1 MPHHAPGEAGPR
13 PHRPSASRSRAARA
27 ALLYLGRRNCP
38 RVWVS
43 PWGQRAVFNGLPWV
57 TQCHLCHPVGAL
69 GGCGLH
75 ITLSV
80 RGEEGLNAC
89 DGPSRTTCVARGP
102 SRRHFDK
109 GSMAPQDERGLV
121 DFDGAGTP
129 PSRLRRS
136 TSPVALREKGEDLK
150 GWSTP
155 HRIAAPALD
164 PADREGRAHRRDAG
178 EAGEAIAVD
187 AVVLFKIVRGD
198 AQQVIGRAAHQV
210 AIEDIGHVLHRG
222 LEPVHRLAAL
232 AGQRDLDEGL
242 QLEPQFV
249 RIDLRRIAGD
259 DPRRLKRLDPAVAG
273 RGGDPGEIGQIGDRA
288 RRVFL
293 ERFEDQH
300 VVAVHG
306 KSFRRLR
313 QLREISPGGRLVKAN
328 FGETFMSDRRI
339 FGRPNAGEP

>member
-13 PHRPSASRSRAARA
+13 PHSLSASRSRAARA
-27 ALLYLGRRNCP
+27 ALVYLGRRKGTGSA
-38 RVWVS
+38 VS
-43 PWGQRAVFNGLPWV
+43 PCGQSAVLHGLLWV
-57 TQCHLCHPVGAL
+57 TRCHLCHPAADRPAL
-69 GGCGLH
+69 AHRPLADR
-75 ITLSV
+75 L
-80 RGEEGLNAC
+80 
-89 DGPSRTTCVARGP
+89 
-102 SRRHFDK
+102 
-109 GSMAPQDERGLV
+109 
-121 DFDGAGTP
+121 P
-129 PSRLRRS
+129 PHWI
-136 TSPVALREKGEDLK
+136 P
-150 GWSTP
+150 
-155 HRIAAPALD
+155 APALD

-242 QLEPQFV
+242 QFEPQFV
-249 RIDLRRIAGD
+249 RIDLRGIAGD
-259 DPRRLKRLDPAVAG
+259 DPRRFQRLDPAVAG

-306 KSFRRLR
+306 KSFRPARR
-313 QLREISPGGRLVKAN
+313 LREISPRGRQVKAN
-328 FGETFMSDRRI
+328 FGETFVSDRRI
-339 FGRPNAGEP
+339 FGRHHAGEP